1 MHDRGV
7 NSTRRR
13 LVSGGAF
20 GLLAVIG
27 LVMPSAFVVE
37 TAGPAIDVTGKYDG
51 TQLVKLSGATTY
63 STSTKLFMTTVSS
76 YGTADNGVPS
86 AQVFAS
92 LFSRDMQSVP
102 VRALY
107 SKDESSGDVDR
118 RNAALMTDS
127 QDTAAV
133 VALGKAGRTVKM
145 KLVVAG
151 APKGSHAA
159 GKLSKGDV
167 LTSISVAGK
176 TTKLETYSDLSRGL
190 AKTAPGT
197 KVTIGFTRKGEEKTV
212 EVTTVANN
220 ADQTGWTRP
229 GSRLGVYLSPKDF
242 KYPVKVKYG
251 VENIGGPSAGM
262 MFSLA
267 IYDSLTPGSLGG
279 DKAIAGT
286 GTISMSGEVG
296 PIGGI
301 QHKLV
306 GASQKG
312 AKYFVAPAE
321 NCAETIGY
329 EPEGMPVY
337 AVRTFDEA
345 VTAVKAIG
353 DGKTSNLRTCRD
365 IVNASK
371 KK

>member
-51 TQLVKLSGATTY
+51 TQLVKLSGAATY

-133 VALGKAGRTVKM
+133 VALGKAGRTVKN
-145 KLVVAG
+145 
-151 APKGSHAA
+151 
-159 GKLSKGDV
+159 
-167 LTSISVAGK
+167 
-176 TTKLETYSDLSRGL
+176 ETGGRRSAEGL
-190 AKTAPGT
+190 ARGRKTLEG
-197 KVTIGFTRKGEEKTV
+197 RR
-212 EVTTVANN
+212 
-220 ADQTGWTRP
+220 ADF
-229 GSRLGVYLSPKDF
+229 DF
-242 KYPVKVKYG
+242 G
-251 VENIGGPSAGM
+251 RRQ
-262 MFSLA
+262 
-267 IYDSLTPGSLGG
+267 D
-279 DKAIAGT
+279 
-286 GTISMSGEVG
+286 
-296 PIGGI
+296 
-301 QHKLV
+301 H
-306 GASQKG
+306 
-312 AKYFVAPAE
+312 
-321 NCAETIGY
+321 
-329 EPEGMPVY
+329 
-337 AVRTFDEA
+337 EA
-345 VTAVKAIG
+345 
-353 DGKTSNLRTCRD
+353 
-365 IVNASK
+365 
-371 KK
+371 